1 MNLPSPFTNRTHTF
15 GNMLCRNNLLSM
27 SNIAFP
33 LFKLRT
39 VGIDRLYEQF
49 FGLDCLQLVGEFSDS
64 SERIM
69 FTFIRIH
76 D

>member
-1 MNLPSPFTNRTHTF
+1 MNLPSPFTNRTHTL
-15 GNMLCRNNLLSM
+15 GNMLCRDYLLSM
-27 SNIAFP
+27 SNITFP

-39 VGIDRLYEQF
+39 VGIDWLYEQLVSF
-49 FGLDCLQLVGEFSDS
+49 DCLQLVGEFIDS

-69 FTFIRIH
+69 STFRIH